1 MRAAYVG
8 HKRAVPAGSIIGR
21 LGARQHSEDL
31 VQRVTLRIE
40 LEDPTKSVIAVDF
53 LIAAAPR
60 GHKYHERANQEARAW
75 SSLITA
81 MMRATEVGN
90 EGECPVLKVPGESR
104 LEQLSKL
111 GKLRDSGILT
121 QGEFEQEKARILGG

>member
-1 MRAAYVG
+1 MG
-8 HKRAVPAGSIIGR
+8 HKLAGPAAAIIGG
-21 LGARQHSEDL
+21 LGAHQHSADL

-40 LEDPTKSVIAVDF
+40 LEDPAKPVIDVDF
-53 LIAAAPR
+53 LTAAAPR
-60 GHKYHERANQEARAW
+60 GSQYHERANQEARMW

-90 EGECPVLKVPGESR
+90 ETEKPVLEAPSESR

-111 GKLRDSGILT
+111 GKLRDAGILT
-121 QGEFEQEKARILGG
+121 QDEFDQEKARILGS